1 LIHAV
6 HLLSF
11 KEERNSYFR
20 SWGGALPF
28 RTHAYL
34 GCSGLS
40 IANCRRSF
48 SKRNPAAKSN
58 AWVFVTLRNQSINL
72 GGNEAIFKRIPNA

>member
-1 LIHAV
+1 MINNHNEKFDPGDQFPFVAANMLIHAV

-28 RTHAYL
+28 RT
-34 GCSGLS
+34 
-40 IANCRRSF
+40 RER
-48 SKRNPAAKSN
+48 
-58 AWVFVTLRNQSINL
+58 T
-72 GGNEAIFKRIPNA
+72 